1 MNETELEIIYVNPF
15 GDIGNDK
22 GEIVKVR
29 KVVVETSRSES
40 QMKDLLSNNAI
51 LIENEWYVLFENGT
65 LIEKGR
71 SKVRSSDYL
80 KDKKHKSIKNC
91 YEVL

>member
-15 GDIGNDK
+15 GDIGNEK

-40 QMKDLLSNNAI
+40 QMKDLLSNNTI

-80 KDKKHKSIKNC
+80 TGKKHKSIKDC